1 MQNVNNFSKWSTLM
15 ANKKTKNDNSN
26 KDLLPKII
34 LIKSE
39 NTNVDRQKNS
49 DEIRYY
55 LTQIMLLAD
64 KIGRPSKDQLPEV
77 NDVA

>member
-1 MQNVNNFSKWSTLM
+1 M
-15 ANKKTKNDNSN
+15 ATKKSKNDNSD
-26 KDLLPKII
+26 KDQLPKII

-39 NTNVDRQKNS
+39 NPNVDRQKKS

-64 KIGRPSKDQLPEV
+64 KIGRPSKDQFPEV
-77 NDVA
+77 NNVA

>member
-1 MQNVNNFSKWSTLM
+1 MVNQ
-15 ANKKTKNDNSN
+15 KTKDQ
-26 KDLLPKII
+26 LPKII

-39 NTNVDRQKNS
+39 NPNIDMTKKS

-64 KIGRPSKDQLPEV
+64 KKGRPAKDQFQEV
-77 NDVA
+77 SDAA